1 VGPGDWNDAGNWS
14 NLVPTGTARF
24 GTLSGTTV
32 TFATSPTAPVDTL
45 QFSNG
50 APTFHFN
57 LGAQTL
63 TIVGR
68 GIIASPSSNAPAFTV
83 VSPVKTTGLF
93 FQGDSTAGNAS
104 FTLMGGSVQFSNT
117 SSAADSTIVNNGGLI
132 LFANTSKAASSLIT
146 NNSGGIAPLFDSRT
160 ANNVA
165 INKDGVPNDG
175 VPNDGVTQFNGAS
188 SAGSSTIINN
198 SGSTTFT
205 ATSTAA
211 TSTITNN
218 KNGSTFFFGASTGD
232 RARFINHSGGI
243 FDISNLTSGGM
254 TAGSIEGA
262 GGYFLGSKTLTVGL
276 NNLST
281 EVSRLCRNPWP
292 IDNVFGPSEG
302 HDSAVVS
309 VQWTPSLITCVN
321 YDGQL
326 GRDNYDSNA
335 VTGGISVR
343 F

>member
-32 TFATSPTAPVDTL
+32 TFATSPTARVDTL

-132 LFANTSKAASSLIT
+132 LFANTS
-146 NNSGGIAPLFDSRT
+146 
-160 ANNVA
+160 
-165 INKDGVPNDG
+165 
-175 VPNDGVTQFNGAS
+175 
-188 SAGSSTIINN
+188 
-198 SGSTTFT
+198 
-205 ATSTAA
+205 
-211 TSTITNN
+211 
-218 KNGSTFFFGASTGD
+218 
-232 RARFINHSGGI
+232 
-243 FDISNLTSGGM
+243 
-254 TAGSIEGA
+254 
-262 GGYFLGSKTLTVGL
+262 
-276 NNLST
+276 
-281 EVSRLCRNPWP
+281 RNPWP
-292 IDNVFGPSEG
+292 IDNVFRS
-302 HDSAVVS
+302 
-309 VQWTPSLITCVN
+309 
-321 YDGQL
+321 
-326 GRDNYDSNA
+326 
-335 VTGGISVR
+335 
-343 F
+343 